1 MPGSIPG
8 ASTSGALGVVEYNM
22 EEVPQMSRNRPTNS
36 DDVIDSRE
44 VIEAIEELR
53 ALLADADEDGDEMAD
68 ELAALEALAD
78 EGAGLADWQYG
89 ETLVRDSYFEDYAR
103 ELADD
108 IGPSFCACCGSINRD
123 AGWPMTYIDWTA
135 AAEALQMDYTAIDF
149 DGVTYW
155 GRA

>member
-1 MPGSIPG
+1 MVGTVPGSIPG
-8 ASTSGALGVVEYNM
+8 AALWRIVRREM
-22 EEVPQMSRNRPTNS
+22 HTEEVPQMSRNRPTNS

-78 EGAGLADWQYG
+78 EGAELADWQYG

-108 IGPSFCACCGSINRD
+108 IGAINRD
-123 AGWPMTYIDWTA
+123 AGWPMTYINWTA